1 MKPTRLFLLRSVVAT
16 STLALTIAG
25 VGCQGMGGS
34 NNGSGGTKT
43 LSSIAVTPATATV
56 QLEQTQQFTATATYS
71 DGSTANITSS
81 ATWGVATGS
90 IASVSN
96 VGLATAAAAGSTNVT
111 ASLSGM
117 SGAAALTV
125 KAATVVSISVTP
137 STVTINVG
145 ATEQFTATA
154 TYSDGTTANVSST
167 ATWTVGTG
175 SIASIT
181 GAGLAT
187 ATAAGST
194 NVTASLS
201 GMSGAA
207 DLTVKAATVV
217 SISVTPSTATINV
230 GATEQFTATAT
241 YSDGTTANVSSTAT
255 WTVGTGSIASI
266 TSAGLAT
273 AMAAGSTS
281 VTASL
286 SGVSD
291 SANLTVQVPPPTLVS
306 VSVTPANPSIQ
317 VGATQQFSA
326 TANYSNGSTVN
337 VTSTATWSS
346 SASSV
351 ATVNASGLATAVAAG
366 SATITATYQG
376 ISGATTLAVTS
387 PVTALAVTP
396 TPVNLVVGGTQ
407 QFTAT
412 ATYENGTTGVVTTS
426 ATWSSSNPSV
436 VTVSASGFAIA
447 VAAGTAASVTASYG
461 GASGS
466 ATVNVSQAAAS
477 NANIPLFHVDQT
489 RSGVNPN
496 ETILTPANV
505 IPQSFGKLFS
515 LLVDGYVYGQPLLVS
530 NLTMADSTTHNVLF
544 AATEND
550 SVYAFDA
557 DSNTGTNASPL
568 WQVSLLQSGETPITN
583 GPIQPVEGVTST
595 PAIDLTTNTMYVV
608 SMQNSSAAG
617 GTFRLNALDITSGNQ
632 KAGSPVQITASVQGV
647 NSTTLD
653 TSCLQRAALLV
664 AYGSVYIGFGSCH
677 SGWLLAYDETT
688 LVQTGV
694 FNSSPNLLGEG
705 TYASAGGVWMGG
717 GGPAA
722 DGQGNVYITTGN
734 GPWDGQTAFSDSIL
748 KFSETLQMQDYFTPF
763 DYSYLDCADSDL
775 AAGGIVLIPA
785 SGATPM
791 QALAGGKTGMLYLVN
806 TQDLGQEQNNDA
818 GATYTTFFEP
828 DLAAPYEA
836 TCTSTGT
843 ESGSAM
849 INSYEIFGT
858 ATYFNGAVYLGVT
871 PTGAVPAPIRQFIYS
886 PGSASALAYN
896 SDYTPNDYI
905 LAGSYGTTTFIS
917 ANGTTNPVLWMIDHG
932 DPLQSGSTQTNA
944 TLRVYNPNSMQDG
957 ELYDSNMAA
966 NGADVPGYGIKFT
979 EPIAANGKAYISTGH
994 DLVSAPNPQG
1004 ELDVYGLK

>member
-1 MKPTRLFLLRSVVAT
+1 M
-16 STLALTIAG
+16 AG
-25 VGCQGMGGS
+25 IGCQGMGGS

-43 LSSIAVTPATATV
+43 LSSMGVTPGTATI
-56 QLEQTQQFTATATYS
+56 QPEQTQQFTATATYS
-71 DGSTANITSS
+71 DGSTANVTSS
-81 ATWGVATGS
+81 ATWSVASGS
-90 IASVSN
+90 IASVSGA
-96 VGLATAAAAGSTNVT
+96 GLATAATVGSTNVT

-117 SGAAALTV
+117 TGSADLTV
-125 KAATVVSISVTP
+125 TAASVVSISVTP
-137 STVTINVG
+137 PTATLNVG

-154 TYSDGTTANVSST
+154 SYSDGTTANVSST

-175 SIASIT
+175 LIASVSNT
-181 GAGLAT
+181 GLAK
-187 ATAAGST
+187 ATAVGST
-194 NVTASLS
+194 KVTASLS
-201 GMSGAA
+201 GMSGSA
-207 DLTVKAATVV
+207 DLMVTAASVV
-217 SISVTPSTATINV
+217 SISVTPPTATLNV
-230 GATEQFTATAT
+230 GATEQFTATAS
-241 YSDGTTANVSSTAT
+241 YSDGATANVTSSAT
-255 WTVGTGSIASI
+255 WTVGTGSVATISNV
-266 TSAGLAT
+266 GLAT
-273 AMAAGSTS
+273 ATAAGSTS
-281 VTASL
+281 ITATL
-286 SGVSD
+286 SGVSS

-317 VGATQQFSA
+317 VGATQQFTA
-326 TANYSNGSTVN
+326 TANYSNGSTTN

-346 SASSV
+346 SATAV
-351 ATVNASGLATAVAAG
+351 ATINTSGLATGVTAG
-366 SATITATYQG
+366 SATMTATYQG
-376 ISGATTLAVTS
+376 VSGSTILTVLL
-387 PVTALAVTP
+387 PVTAIAVTP
-396 TPVNLVVGGTQ
+396 TPVNLAVGGTQ
-407 QFTAT
+407 QFVAT
-412 ATYENGTTGVVTTS
+412 ATFTNGTTGVVTSS
-426 ATWSSSNPSV
+426 ATWSSSNTSV
-436 VTVSASGFAIA
+436 VTVSSGGFAVA
-447 VAAGTAASVTASYG
+447 VAAGSAISVTASYG
-461 GASGS
+461 GFSGS
-466 ATVNVSQAAAS
+466 ATVNVSPAAAS
-477 NANIPLFHVDQT
+477 NANIPTFHTDQT

-530 NLTMADSTTHNVLF
+530 NLTMADGTTHNVLF

-557 DSNTGTNASPL
+557 DSNTGANASPL
-568 WQVSLLQSGETPITN
+568 WQVSLLQTGETPILD

-617 GTFRLNALDITSGNQ
+617 GTFRLNALDITRGNQ
-632 KAGSPVQITASVQGV
+632 KSGSPVQVTAQVSGT

-677 SGWLLAYDETT
+677 SGWLLSYDETS

-694 FNSSPNLLGEG
+694 FNASPNLTGEG

-722 DGQGNVYITTGN
+722 DGAGNVYISTGN

-748 KFSETLQMQDYFTPF
+748 KFSQTLQLEDYFTPF
-763 DYSYLDCADSDL
+763 IYSYMDCADSDL
-775 AAGGIVLIPA
+775 AAGGILLIPA
-785 SGATPM
+785 NGATPM
-791 QALAGGKTGMLYLVN
+791 QALAGGKTGMMYLVN

-828 DLAAPYEA
+828 DLAAPYQS

-843 ESGSAM
+843 ESGTAM

-858 ATYFNGAVYLGVT
+858 PTYFNGAVYLGVT
-871 PTGAVPAPIRQFIYS
+871 PTGPVPAPIRQFVYT
-886 PGSASALAYN
+886 PGGASTLAYN

-905 LAGSYGTTTFIS
+905 LEGSYGTTTFIS

-979 EPIAANGKAYISTGH
+979 EPIAANGKVYISTGH
-994 DLVSAPNPQG
+994 DLVTAPNPQG